1 MDIAG
6 VSIKTVILQ
15 FICPDKPGLVSDLAS
30 WIASKN
36 GNIRHA
42 DHHTDSDAKLF
53 LSRIEWDL
61 EGFLLDKN
69 EINSEVILL
78 EQRLN
83 GKAVLSFSEDFPN
96 VAIFVSKQSHCLVDL
111 LWRVKAGELCMN
123 IPLVISNH
131 SDLEE
136 LCASFSIPFKLIKV
150 DKNNKADSESKI
162 LDLLNEYKID
172 LGVLAKYM
180 QILSSSFLEKF
191 PHFINIHHSFLPA
204 FKGAQPYHQAWE
216 RGVKLIGATAHYVT
230 EDLDAGPIIEQT
242 ISNVSHRDE
251 VTDLIRK
258 GRDLERVALARALR
272 LHLRRQ
278 VIVYKGR
285 TAVFT

>member
-1 MDIAG
+1 M
-6 VSIKTVILQ
+6 SIKTVILQ

-42 DHHTDSDAKLF
+42 DHHTDADAKLF

-61 EGFLLDKN
+61 DGFLLDKN
-69 EINSEVILL
+69 EITSEVNLL

-123 IPLVISNH
+123 VPLVISNH

-136 LCASFSIPFKLIKV
+136 ICSSFSIPFKLIEV
-150 DKNNKADSESKI
+150 NKNNKADSESKI
-162 LDLLNEYKID
+162 LDLLHEYNID

-180 QILSSSFLEKF
+180 QILSSSFLEQF
-191 PHFINIHHSFLPA
+191 PNLINIHHSFLPA
-204 FKGAQPYHQAWE
+204 FKGAQPYHQAWD

-230 EDLDAGPIIEQT
+230 KDLDAGPIIEQT

-251 VTDLIRK
+251 VSDLIRK

-272 LHLRRQ
+272 LHLKRQ
-278 VIVYKGR
+278 VIVYRGR

>member
-1 MDIAG
+1 MT
-6 VSIKTVILQ
+6 IKTVILQ

-42 DHHTDSDAKLF
+42 DHHTDEDANLF

-61 EGFLLDKN
+61 DGFQLDKN
-69 EINSEVILL
+69 EIKAEVILL

-83 GKAVLSFSEDFPN
+83 GKAVLSFSDDFPN

-123 IPLVISNH
+123 VPLVISNH
-131 SDLEE
+131 SDLEDI
-136 LCASFSIPFKLIKV
+136 CSSFSIPFHLVEV
-150 DKNNKADSESKI
+150 DKNNKEHSESKI

-230 EDLDAGPIIEQT
+230 KDLDAGPIIEQT

-251 VTDLIRK
+251 VSDLIRK

-278 VIVYKGR
+278 VIVYRGR